1 MEIEKKIEKGRFPE
15 LLAKLPKDI
24 NDNTRK
30 ALRAIVTYSRLVE
43 HIIEIETISD
53 EDADECKDILLAL
66 YEKLEQITLKS
77 AS

>member
-1 MEIEKKIEKGRFPE
+1 METERKTDKGRFGE
-15 LLAKLPKDI
+15 LLGKLPKDI

-43 HIIEIETISD
+43 HIIAIETISD